1 MRTQIERRMVSWDP
15 ATATLTVGARS
26 TVVACEPGDNECLL
40 RTYLGLVAE
49 QRDVRLGLGV
59 SLRRDDVAVL
69 AELLDLDDDDL
80 ESRLVRILRLS
91 EAEAKDLTQRLRRHK
106 VVAAAVG
113 VGLLAGVPASQA
125 VAGANDAAGSDD
137 DRTRAAVTVADVSPA
152 PVDDPVVVEVPATT
166 AAPAP
171 VVVTPPA
178 PLAVEEPP
186 APAPQPAPA
195 SAPEAPAADPEV
207 EIGHSVTY
215 ERDPSFVPPEGVD
228 IGDAMVI
235 ERDAPPRG

>member
-1 MRTQIERRMVSWDP
+1 MRTVIERRMVSWDP

-26 TVVACEPGDNECLL
+26 TLVTCDPGDNECLL

-80 ESRLVRILRLS
+80 EARLVRILRLS
-91 EAEAKDLTQRLRRHK
+91 EAEARDLTQRLRRHK

-113 VGLLAGVPASQA
+113 VGLLAGVPVSQA

-152 PVDDPVVVEVPATT
+152 PVDDPVVIELTPTPAV
-166 AAPAP
+166 AAPA
-171 VVVTPPA
+171 VVAPA
-178 PLAVEEPP
+178 PLAVDEPP
-186 APAPQPAPA
+186 APAPAPAPA
-195 SAPEAPAADPEV
+195 MPAPAAESEV
-207 EIGHSVTY
+207 EIGHTVTY
-215 ERDPSFVPPEGVD
+215 ERDPNFVPPEGVD

-235 ERDAPPRG
+235 ERDAPPGG